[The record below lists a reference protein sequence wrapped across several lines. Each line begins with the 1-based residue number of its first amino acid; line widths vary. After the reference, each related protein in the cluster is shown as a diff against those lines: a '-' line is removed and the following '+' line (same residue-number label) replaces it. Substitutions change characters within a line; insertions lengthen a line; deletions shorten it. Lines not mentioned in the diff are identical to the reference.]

1 MVQSQFINQMI
12 QFNKT
17 AFDNSFKAMEM
28 LRKQN
33 EKTANSLLDQAVWL
47 PEGGKKAI
55 NDWMQVYNKGCDD
68 FKKGVD
74 LNFKNV
80 EDFFAGF
87 VK

>member
-33 EKTANSLLDQAVWL
+33 EKTAISLLDQAVWL

-55 NDWMQVYNKGCDD
+55 NEWMQVYKKGCDD

-80 EDFFAGF
+80 EDLFAGF
-87 VK
+87 AK

>member
-55 NDWMQVYNKGCDD
+55 NEWMQVYKKGCDD

-80 EDFFAGF
+80 EDLFDGFA
-87 VK
+87 K